1 MLQEVFVFFWIFSH
15 IFFWVITL
23 ILCVI
28 SITLGLYYVPD
39 NKVCIMFEYLYE
51 KVYFFYEE
59 ILGREE
65 SSTVKGYI
73 VALFFVLFFANLL
86 SVILD
91 FIAPIFGVSEDG
103 WFLLSS
109 YILLPT
115 SSLEFTLAL
124 SLFSVLLMLYLQY
137 KSFGGRNFFLN
148 YIPLTWKKYF
158 VLESWKLPVWK
169 YRLLVPFVFLADLVL
184 SFFLAFLDILWLFA
198 KIISLAFR
206 LFGNMTSWTVL
217 LGMVVVG
224 AWWLSSSITEVLWGF
239 ELPII
244 LPIIVVF
251 QWLLVALIQ
260 AMVFPLLVAIFIRIA
275 QMQQST

>member
-1 MLQEVFVFFWIFSH
+1 MLQEILIFFWTFSH
-15 IFFWVITL
+15 IFSWIIALTVFIIFL
-23 ILCVI
+23 A
-28 SITLGLYYVPD
+28 LGLH
-39 NKVCIMFEYLYE
+39 CIPSSKASVAFEYLYE

-59 ILGREE
+59 ILGPEE
-65 SSTVKGYI
+65 NSTVKGYI
-73 VALFFVLFFANLL
+73 VTLFFILFFANLL
-86 SVILD
+86 SLSLD
-91 FIAPIFGVSEDG
+91 FIAPIFWVSGDG

-109 YILLPT
+109 YILLPS

-124 SLFSVLLMLYLQY
+124 SWFSVLLLLYLQW
-137 KSFGGRNFFLN
+137 KNLGGKNFFLN
-148 YIPLTWKKYF
+148 YVPLTGKKYF
-158 VLESWKLPVWK
+158 VLESSKLPVWK
-169 YRLLVPFVFLADLVL
+169 YRLFVPFVFIADLLL

-224 AWWLSSSITEVLWGF
+224 VSSLSSQITGFFGGF

-275 QMQQST
+275 QMQGSS